1 MKRNYQMFIRDIWD
15 SINKIEQFVEGLSFE
30 DFVNDDK
37 TVSAV
42 IRKLEIIG
50 EATKNIPSSTK
61 QKYPQLNWRGMAGMR
76 DKLIHNYFGVDF
88 EILWKVIKEDIPNIK
103 PLVKQILDDLEKGDN
118 TGETHES

>member
-1 MKRNYQMFIRDIWD
+1 MKRNYKMFVRDIWD
-15 SINKIEQFVEGLSFE
+15 SINKVEQFVEGLSFE

>member
-1 MKRNYQMFIRDIWD
+1 MKRNYQMFVRDIWD
-15 SINKIEQFVEGLSFE
+15 SINKVEQFVEGLSFE

>member
-1 MKRNYQMFIRDIWD
+1 MKRNYQMFVRDIWD

-88 EILWKVIKEDIPNIK
+88 EILWKVINEDIPNIK
-103 PLVKQILDDLEKGDN
+103 PLVKQILDDLENGGS
-118 TGETHES
+118 TG

>member
-1 MKRNYQMFIRDIWD
+1 MKRNYQMFVRDIWD
-15 SINKIEQFVEGLSFE
+15 SINKVEQFVEGLSFE

-61 QKYPQLNWRGMAGMR
+61 QEYPQLNWRGMAGMR